1 MAARV
6 QHWWRQ
12 LGPAFLRLIIY
23 GSKVAD
29 LPDEIVVGAKPEPR
43 LKYTAY
49 AEALMLRPE
58 EAPRALQP

>member
-23 GSKVAD
+23 GSKMAH
-29 LPDEIVVGAKPEPR
+29 LPDEIVVGAKSEPR
-43 LKYTAY
+43 LQDAAY
-49 AEALMLRPE
+49 AETLVLRPE